1 MATLKELQA
10 DVLKRTGKEVKRKTD
25 EAANAYKSR
34 LEKAIEKAKKA
45 ESKVVKTTAT
55 PVRKEY

>member
-1 MATLKELQA
+1 MATLKELQSE
-10 DVLKRTGKEVKRKTD
+10 VTKRTGKELKRKTY

-34 LEKAIEKAKKA
+34 LEKAIEKSKKA
-45 ESKVVKTTAT
+45 EKAVVKTTAT